1 MATGFGFDRDRV
13 VDAARQ
19 LTHVRSDLES
29 AGQRTP
35 RLAPTGSSE
44 IDAALQQFSTA
55 ATRHQTGLLAAVT
68 AAAAR
73 LDGVVAGHAQL
84 DSSLG
89 SQLPTNKP
97 SKGKTHE

>member
-1 MATGFGFDRDRV
+1 MATGFGFDRDAV

-29 AGQRTP
+29 TGQQTP
-35 RLAPTGSSE
+35 RLAATGSR
-44 IDAALQQFSTA
+44 DVDVALTDFTTA
-55 ATRHQTGLLAAVT
+55 ATRHRAGLLAAVA

-84 DSSLG
+84 DSALG
-89 SQLPTNKP
+89 SQLPTNQP